1 MNRFLIIVLSVMLVL
16 PATAGFSE
24 VPQAQR
30 LTYMQ
35 GNEQLFSVD
44 LSDLWNIEMQ
54 DGDIMGIS
62 DDGMIWFFLGD
73 VPGQTDIDG
82 AADEVK
88 TTMEKYFTDIEV
100 LRRLDEFNINGL
112 MARAFEGTASQEGK
126 DVAYF
131 VMLFKTDEDSVGV
144 LAFVMDPAAQ
154 ELMLDEMVILTK
166 SVSRR

>member
-16 PATAGFSE
+16 PAQAGFSE
-24 VPQAQR
+24 AQSTHR
-30 LTYMQ
+30 LTHMQ

-73 VPGQTDIDG
+73 VPGKTEIDESTE
-82 AADEVK
+82 EVK
-88 TTMEKYFTDIEV
+88 ETMDKYFTDIEV
-100 LRRLDEFNINGL
+100 VRRLDEFNINGL
-112 MARAFEGTASQEGK
+112 MASAFEGTAKENGK
-126 DVAYF
+126 DVEYF

-154 ELMLDEMVILTK
+154 ELLLDEMVILTK